1 MTNSKTRLEEI
12 FKQHFTLSNPDDNI
26 GMECQLKSR
35 AMAVIDLT
43 AEAFTVV
50 NTTPVVTFE
59 LAE

>member
-12 FKQHFTLSNPDDNI
+12 FKQHFILSNPDD
-26 GMECQLKSR
+26 GMECQLNSR
-35 AMAVIDLT
+35 AMAMIDLT

-50 NTTPVVTFE
+50 NATPVVTFE

>member
-12 FKQHFTLSNPDDNI
+12 FKHHFILSNPGDTI
-26 GMECQLKSR
+26 SMECQPKSR
-35 AMAVIDLT
+35 AMVMIDLT

>member
-12 FKQHFTLSNPDDNI
+12 FKHQFILSNPGDTI
-26 GMECQLKSR
+26 SMECQLKSR
-35 AMAVIDLT
+35 AMAMIDLT

>member
-12 FKQHFTLSNPDDNI
+12 FKQHFIVSNPEDSI

-35 AMAVIDLT
+35 AMAMIDLT

-59 LAE
+59 LTE

>member
-12 FKQHFTLSNPDDNI
+12 FKQHFILSNPGDTI
-26 GMECQLKSR
+26 VVECQLKSR
-35 AMAVIDLT
+35 AMAMIDLT

>member
-12 FKQHFTLSNPDDNI
+12 FKQHFILSNTDDTI
-26 GMECQLKSR
+26 DMGCQLKSR
-35 AMAVIDLT
+35 TMAMIDLT

-50 NTTPVVTFE
+50 NTTPVVAFE

>member
-12 FKQHFTLSNPDDNI
+12 FKQHFILSNTDDTI
-26 GMECQLKSR
+26 DMGCQLKSR
-35 AMAVIDLT
+35 VMAMIDLT

-50 NTTPVVTFE
+50 NTTPVVAFE

>member
-12 FKQHFTLSNPDDNI
+12 FKHHFILSNPDNTID
-26 GMECQLKSR
+26 MECQLKSR
-35 AMAVIDLT
+35 AMAMIDLT

-50 NTTPVVTFE
+50 NATPVVTFE